1 MYFLTKGIRLSVW
14 EPKDINIG
22 RSDLTNIN
30 FACIGNTK
38 FIDTMKHYQNIL
50 GELASTLTLI
60 EKNRVEVLTKQF
72 LMQNGY
78 FLKTWLMLTEKQ
90 KNQVLNIIVSGKGVI
105 PYKKLMRLTLCKKN
119 QKMGYFFRKKT
130 FLAHS
135 RGKQIMMM
143 IMRIEENCL
152 FY

>member
-1 MYFLTKGIRLSVW
+1 
-14 EPKDINIG
+14 
-22 RSDLTNIN
+22 
-30 FACIGNTK
+30 
-38 FIDTMKHYQNIL
+38 MKYYQTSL

-105 PYKKLMRLTLCKKN
+105 PYKKLMQLTLCKNN
-119 QKMGYFFRKKT
+119 QKMRYFFV
-130 FLAHS
+130 H
-135 RGKQIMMM
+135 
-143 IMRIEENCL
+143 NH
-152 FY
+152 

>member
-119 QKMGYFFRKKT
+119 QKMGYFF
-130 FLAHS
+130 
-135 RGKQIMMM
+135 
-143 IMRIEENCL
+143 
-152 FY
+152 